1 MQKRAPTLGNLIVI
15 ALFVLSCFALLLFM
29 WETFGGSVP
38 LKSKGYRF
46 EATFPRTLALAEQSE
61 VEISGV
67 PIGRVI
73 SLKSNSEGTTHVVAE
88 VDSQYAPLHRG
99 DHLMIRQKTILGET
113 YLEVIPDRSSSPAL
127 PNEASISKAQV
138 EPFVTLDGLLETFSP
153 KVRTAFRTWMVSMA
167 EGFEG
172 RGEQINAGFAELQP
186 FVEDARRLLT
196 TLEPQSEA
204 VSALV
209 RETGKVFDSLTE
221 REHQLEQFIAQGERT
236 FGAAAGAS
244 QQFAQAFREL
254 PGFERGETT
263 TLRSLDKLSNTANPL
278 LVQLRPAERALTPL
292 VHTINDFATPF
303 KGLMTAFGP
312 LTKAAKRGLPSLST
326 SLKLT
331 TPLLKGLP
339 AVLHNFDP
347 FLTYTDEYLPEL
359 QSFFGNFASAT
370 QAHVNDS
377 NAPNVNTKLR
387 YLRTMQ
393 SIFPESLA
401 VQTHRTGNNRANAYP
416 HPGIFSSLAS
426 GLPVFS
432 ASNCSEAAPTIE
444 GAANEY
450 VSQELIEELIAN
462 KVVNAP
468 GSSGNNV
475 AAPSCTK
482 QAPFTFNGKTSE
494 FPHVVEAE

>member
-1 MQKRAPTLGNLIVI
+1 MQKRAPTPGNLIVI
-15 ALFVLSCFALLLFM
+15 ALFVLSCFGLLLFM
-29 WETFGGSVP
+29 WETFGGSAP

-67 PIGRVI
+67 QIGRVI
-73 SLKSNSEGTTHVVAE
+73 SLKSDSEGSTHVIAE
-88 VDSQYAPLHRG
+88 VEGQYAPLRRG
-99 DHLMIRQKTILGET
+99 DRLKIRQKTILGET
-113 YLEVIPDRSSSPAL
+113 YLEVIPNRDPGSAAL
-127 PNEASISKAQV
+127 PNEAQISKASV

-153 KVRTAFRTWMVSMA
+153 KVRSAFRTWMVSMA

-186 FVEDARRLLT
+186 FVEDARRLLA

-204 VSALV
+204 LSTVV

-221 REHQLEQFIAQGERT
+221 REHQLEQLIAQGERT

-244 QQFAQAFREL
+244 RRFAEAFREL
-254 PGFERGETT
+254 PGFERGSER
-263 TLRSLDKLSNTANPL
+263 TLKSLDRLSRAGNPL

-292 VHTINDFATPF
+292 LHEIDSFAPAF
-303 KGLMTAFGP
+303 NGLLTAFGP
-312 LTKAAKRGLPSLST
+312 LTKAARHGLPALSK

-339 AVLHNFDP
+339 PVLHNFDP
-347 FLTYTDEYLPEL
+347 FLKYTDEYLPEL
-359 QSFFGNFASAT
+359 ESFFGNFTAAT
-370 QAHVNDS
+370 QGHINSS
-377 NAPNVNTKLR
+377 NSSNKTKLH
-387 YLRTMQ
+387 YLRSMQ

-401 VQTHRTGNNRANAYP
+401 VQTHRSGNNRANAYP
-416 HPGIFSSLAS
+416 HPGVFSNLAS
-426 GLPVFS
+426 GLKVYNPS
-432 ASNCSEAAPTIE
+432 ACSSSAPSIEDRSNEFVT
-444 GAANEY
+444 
-450 VSQELIEELIAN
+450 QELIEELVAN

-468 GSSGNNV
+468 NSTSNSV
-475 AAPSCTK
+475 PAPSCTK
-482 QAPFTFNGKTSE
+482 QEPFTFNGKTSE